1 MGFLLGLPANEIVI
15 PLILSIYLQQGGL
28 TETGNLLS
36 LHELL
41 AAQGWTPVTA
51 LCTLVFMLFHWPCA
65 TTLLTIRKET
75 GSWRWTVLAAVLPA
89 AGQKRQ
95 QKAKCQQ
102 QRRQTFE
109 QSRSPPL

>member
-65 TTLLTIRKET
+65 TTVSYTHLD
-75 GSWRWTVLAAVLPA
+75 VY
-89 AGQKRQ
+89 KRQ
-95 QKAKCQQ
+95 SIITASGLS
-102 QRRQTFE
+102 
-109 QSRSPPL
+109 SRMVS